1 LPFQRIGRDQVK
13 CVAGAREAAM
23 TRIVT
28 YAHRPKRPPRRLK
41 AQAAIIG
48 PAVVTSASRR
58 RSKAAPDTDAAEVSP
73 EVQAF
78 FARMVRPGGALP
90 PKR

>member
-1 LPFQRIGRDQVK
+1 VPPACASESGIP
-13 CVAGAREAAM
+13 AM

-28 YAHRPKRPPRRLK
+28 YAHRPKRPPRRMK

-48 PAVVTSASRR
+48 PAIVTSASRKR
-58 RSKAAPDTDAAEVSP
+58 LRAEPAPDTDADDDP
-73 EVQAF
+73 EATARVRAF

-90 PKR
+90 PDRS

>member
-1 LPFQRIGRDQVK
+1 
-13 CVAGAREAAM
+13 M

-28 YAHRPKRPPRRLK
+28 YAHRPKRPPRK

-48 PAVVTSASRR
+48 PAIATSASRR
-58 RSKAAPDTDAAEVSP
+58 RSKAAPDTDALEVSP

-90 PKR
+90 PKQ

>member
-1 LPFQRIGRDQVK
+1 L
-13 CVAGAREAAM
+13 
-23 TRIVT
+23 TIVT
-28 YAHRPKRPPRRLK
+28 YAHRPKRPPHRKK

-48 PAVVTSASRR
+48 PAIVTNTNRR
-58 RSKAAPDTDAAEVSP
+58 RSKQLSAERAAPDTDAAEVSP
-73 EVQAF
+73 EVKAF

>member
-1 LPFQRIGRDQVK
+1 
-13 CVAGAREAAM
+13 M

-28 YAHRPKRPPRRLK
+28 YAHRPKRPPRK

-48 PAVVTSASRR
+48 PAIVTSASKRR
-58 RSKAAPDTDAAEVSP
+58 HAQPPADAAEVSP